1 MATFNKFN
9 SFVEALAE
17 KVHNLGSDTLK
28 VMLTNSAPSAANTV
42 KANITEI
49 ASGNGYTAGGTQ
61 AVISASSQTSGTY
74 KLVLADVVFTAS
86 GGSIGPFRYV
96 VLYNDTA
103 TNDELIAYADYGS
116 SVSLANGETF
126 TVDFDAVNGA
136 IQIA

>member
-49 ASGNGYTAGGTQ
+49 AAGNGYTAGGTQ

-74 KLVLADVVFTAS
+74 KSVLADVVFTAS
-86 GGSIGPFRYV
+86 GAVGPFRYV

-116 SVSLANGETF
+116 SISLANGETF